1 MLKNIFNLK
10 LYETKIIHSKLVA
23 GFKYK
28 YPRLFRFIIERFTL
42 KKFNGLPLTF
52 FSIAVF
58 FNLLL
63 LFDFT
68 QDVINSK
75 EFIVVDNFIS
85 ELLYSI
91 RYEPLSKLFYLFSKL
106 CDIKTVAVLGAMTGI
121 YALLKKN
128 YNLLI
133 GVLISILGSAFTI
146 YLGKYVFK
154 INRPTEFS
162 YYLEN
167 YFSFPSG
174 HATIAVSFYGL
185 LFYLFIRNSSS
196 LKKKAQFTLSAFI
209 FIFLIGL
216 SRLYLGVHYFSDVIA
231 GYILGF
237 LWLLVSV
244 GTIEWMK
251 YK

>member
-10 LYETKIIHSKLVA
+10 LYATKIIHSKFIA

-42 KKFNGLPLTF
+42 KKFKGLPLTF
-52 FSIAVF
+52 FSLAVF
-58 FNLLL
+58 FNLFL

-68 QDVINSK
+68 EDVINSK
-75 EFIVVDNFIS
+75 EFIVVDSFIT
-85 ELLYSI
+85 ELLFSI
-91 RYEPLSKLFYLFSKL
+91 RYEPLSKIFYLFSKV
-106 CDIKTVAVLGAMTGI
+106 CDVNIVVVVGSLTCI
-121 YALLKKN
+121 YALLNKKN
-128 YNLLI
+128 YLLI
-133 GVLISILGSAFTI
+133 GVLVSILGSVLTI

-154 INRPTEFS
+154 ISRPTEFS

-237 LWLLVSV
+237 LWLLVSI